1 MEPTERK
8 STYNYLSSNHNAAWG
23 TFPPSSSAFFAR
35 SSSFLFV
42 SAASF
47 CMASN
52 FLRSLSARPL
62 STSSLAACK
71 MGPAPSSLRRL
82 ATSMPSFSAASIA
95 DSAKSPATIAENV
108 LNERRRF
115 DEDDEDEEEDDED
128 EDVMSLLADSDS
140 LFPLFSSKMADRST
154 ERDVMMASEPS
165 RLKTPPSNV
174 STMSSLRSVDTA
186 TGAEQP
192 PSSTLRR
199 ARSATTRYTVDS

>member
-52 FLRSLSARPL
+52 FLLSLSARPL

-71 MGPAPSSLRRL
+71 MGPAPSSLRRW
-82 ATSMPSFSAASIA
+82 ATSMPSFSVASIA
-95 DSAKSPATIAENV
+95 VSAKSPATMAENV

-115 DEDDEDEEEDDED
+115 DDDDDDEDDDDEVV
-128 EDVMSLLADSDS
+128 ELLPDSF
-140 LFPLFSSKMADRST
+140 FPLFSSRQADRST
-154 ERDVMMASEPS
+154 EREVMMASEPS
-165 RLKTPPSNV
+165 KLKTPPCNV
-174 STMSSLRSVDTA
+174 STISSLRSVDTA

-192 PSSTLRR
+192 PSNTLSR